1 MERAPVPDKVH
12 MEIDSGD
19 HQHQDSKRDFQSI
32 SGKVIHFNKGAA
44 FFRFT
49 PSSSLNNGGGEEQGV
64 CLFRPNKLYV
74 DGQKLGASNFKSVE
88 TISAVLSVGDT
99 VSGLAVRHTDTK
111 PYKLDT
117 LEAELVPGWYATIVW
132 KVELL
137 KFDINNT
144 QNSREGIGLYGPSYV
159 SNFVSFVTNS
169 KQLSYIKNLY
179 RIFALLLAL
188 CIPKIVQHH

>member
-1 MERAPVPDKVH
+1 MESAPVPDKVH

-19 HQHQDSKRDFQSI
+19 HQHQDSKRDFQTV

-117 LEAELVPGWYATIVW
+117 LETELVPGSSARLAASPVA
-132 KVELL
+132 L
-137 KFDINNT
+137 
-144 QNSREGIGLYGPSYV
+144 RGPGL
-159 SNFVSFVTNS
+159 VTNVLFVNNYFTQ
-169 KQLSYIKNLY
+169 KVCLQPLKD
-179 RIFALLLAL
+179 
-188 CIPKIVQHH
+188 IPLKDT

>member
-1 MERAPVPDKVH
+1 MESAPVPDKVH

-19 HQHQDSKRDFQSI
+19 HQHQDSKRDFQTV

-49 PSSSLNNGGGEEQGV
+49 PSSSLNNGGGGEEQGV

-132 KVELL
+132 KVELHI
-137 KFDINNT
+137 FYINNHALESKT
-144 QNSREGIGLYGPSYV
+144 FCRKLLSNSHFKES
-159 SNFVSFVTNS
+159 
-169 KQLSYIKNLY
+169 Q
-179 RIFALLLAL
+179 
-188 CIPKIVQHH
+188 

>member
-1 MERAPVPDKVH
+1 MESAPVPDKVH

-49 PSSSLNNGGGEEQGV
+49 PSLNNGGGEEQGV

-117 LEAELVPGWYATIVW
+117 LETELVPGWYATIVW

-137 KFDINNT
+137 NFDINSHALVRV
-144 QNSREGIGLYGPSYV
+144 QNFLYSH
-159 SNFVSFVTNS
+159 F
-169 KQLSYIKNLY
+169 
-179 RIFALLLAL
+179 
-188 CIPKIVQHH
+188 

>member
-19 HQHQDSKRDFQSI
+19 HQLQDSKRDFQSI

>member
-1 MERAPVPDKVH
+1 MESAPVPDKVH

-19 HQHQDSKRDFQSI
+19 HQHQDSKRDFQTV

-44 FFRFT
+44 FFRLT
-49 PSSSLNNGGGEEQGV
+49 PSSSSLNNGGGEEQGG

-117 LEAELVPGWYATIVW
+117 LETELVPGWYATIVW

-137 KFDINNT
+137 NFDNNT
-144 QNSREGIGLYGPSYV
+144 HALEYKTFCRKLLSNSHFKES
-159 SNFVSFVTNS
+159 
-169 KQLSYIKNLY
+169 Q
-179 RIFALLLAL
+179 
-188 CIPKIVQHH
+188 